1 MWRCTGRAARLEGVD
16 DAHRGAA
23 SGTEEPIGR
32 CGLVAI
38 VADVEVVGL
47 DVEQRACLGEI
58 SVRAPLANSP

>member
-32 CGLVAI
+32 CDLIAI
-38 VADVEVVGL
+38 VVVIGGVGL
-47 DVEQRACLGEI
+47 DAE
-58 SVRAPLANSP
+58 